1 MMLSKKAENF
11 LLKLRIELLFR
22 GKNEDEVN
30 TIEEELRDHITIAEE
45 NNENIDSLLNTPI
58 KSYAD
63 KFSTHLNMTQGL
75 FKYILYFISFM
86 FIMTTIP
93 RMLDTS
99 FQLMF
104 AFICYFLFIFLGSF
118 IFILYFAKKIIMRWG
133 DSKITYTII
142 GISSAA
148 IFGIYILSEYLL
160 RNYPLYII
168 WSPNQ
173 TTNFTLGLVL
183 LLLTML
189 SCFILKQ
196 KFYAGLILLLCIPDL
211 VGTVFTGG
219 DFTNKNYVI
228 ISSIVLLIISWSFII
243 YTIIKYYR
251 EKKLNDPSQS

>member
-1 MMLSKKAENF
+1 MLSKRAEDF

-45 NNENIDSLLNTPI
+45 NNENIDALLNTPI

-93 RMLDTS
+93 RMLDNS
-99 FQLMF
+99 FQLTI
-104 AFICYFLFIFLGSF
+104 ALICYFLFIFLGSF
-118 IFILYFAKKIIMRWG
+118 ILILFFVKKLIMRWG
-133 DSKITYTII
+133 DSKITYTIV
-142 GISSAA
+142 GISSVA

-173 TTNFTLGLVL
+173 TTNFTLGLIL

-189 SCFILKQ
+189 TCFILKQ
-196 KFYAGLILLLCIPDL
+196 KFYAGLILLLCIPNL
-211 VGTVFTGG
+211 IGTLFTGG

-228 ISSIVLLIISWSFII
+228 ISSIIILIITWSFII

-251 EKKLNDPSQS
+251 ERESNDTNQS

>member
-1 MMLSKKAENF
+1 
-11 LLKLRIELLFR
+11 
-22 GKNEDEVN
+22 
-30 TIEEELRDHITIAEE
+30 
-45 NNENIDSLLNTPI
+45 
-58 KSYAD
+58 
-63 KFSTHLNMTQGL
+63 
-75 FKYILYFISFM
+75 
-86 FIMTTIP
+86 MTTIP
-93 RMLDTS
+93 RMLDNS
-99 FQLMF
+99 FQLTF
-104 AFICYFLFIFLGSF
+104 ALICYFLFIFLGSF

-173 TTNFTLGLVL
+173 TNNFTLGLIL

-189 SCFILKQ
+189 TCFILKQ
-196 KFYAGLILLLCIPDL
+196 KFYAGLILLLCIPNL
-211 VGTVFTGG
+211 IGTLFTGG

>member
-1 MMLSKKAENF
+1 M
-11 LLKLRIELLFR
+11 
-22 GKNEDEVN
+22 N
-30 TIEEELRDHITIAEE
+30 TYYVT
-45 NNENIDSLLNTPI
+45 
-58 KSYAD
+58 
-63 KFSTHLNMTQGL
+63 TH
-75 FKYILYFISFM
+75 F
-86 FIMTTIP
+86 
-93 RMLDTS
+93 
-99 FQLMF
+99 
-104 AFICYFLFIFLGSF
+104 
-118 IFILYFAKKIIMRWG
+118 
-133 DSKITYTII
+133 
-142 GISSAA
+142 
-148 IFGIYILSEYLL
+148 
-160 RNYPLYII
+160 YII

-196 KFYAGLILLLCIPDL
+196 KFHAGLILLLCIPDL